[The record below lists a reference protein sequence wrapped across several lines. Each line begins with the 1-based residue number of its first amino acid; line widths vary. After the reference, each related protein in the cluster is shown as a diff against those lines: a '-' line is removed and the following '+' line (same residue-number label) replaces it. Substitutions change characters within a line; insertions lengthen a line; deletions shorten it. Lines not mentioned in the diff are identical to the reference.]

1 MGYDAG
7 LYHNIY
13 MYLKTNHKL
22 LSTLT
27 TKIRKTDSKPRF
39 KIHMTVVCLKMYI
52 KVLLKLIIT
61 LAPTQILKR
70 DLNWE
75 GSGSTSPLHIRVEY
89 HVTHCNT
96 RGMFTASI
104 TKPFLSCFSACF
116 NMTKIGLHVSY
127 CQLINASVFRNLK
140 IY

>member
-13 MYLKTNHKL
+13 MYLKTNHKF

-75 GSGSTSPLHIRVEY
+75 GSGSTSPFHIRVLY

-96 RGMFTASI
+96 RWMFTASI

-116 NMTKIGLHVSY
+116 NIWPKSDYMFHIVSWSMHL
-127 CQLINASVFRNLK
+127 CLET
-140 IY
+140 